1 MMRAEKDNFFI
12 APGPGFWYFSRGP
25 ETAMMKDPEARIA
38 NVERWGNY
46 RLFSIETP
54 EVAGRAR
61 PGQFLMI
68 KVSSQLDPLLRRPI
82 SIHARENGRVEIFFQ
97 VAGRGTEILAGK
109 EAGDTLDIIGPLG
122 KGFSLDER
130 LKGMRVLCVGG
141 GRGIAPI
148 YFLAKELCAI
158 GALPVVLYG
167 GKTAADIPL
176 RAKFEEAG
184 LPVLCSTDNGS
195 FGFMGFVTGLAARE
209 IEAHPPA
216 FLFACGPDAMM
227 KTAARLS
234 GERNVPAEFSLESR
248 MGCGIGACWGCV
260 KRIRR
265 EGQEGWVKICEEG
278 PVFPH
283 DEIVW
288 PEED

>member
-1 MMRAEKDNFFI
+1 
-12 APGPGFWYFSRGP
+12 
-25 ETAMMKDPEARIA
+25 MMKDPTARIA
-38 NVERWGNY
+38 TVERRGDY

-68 KVSSQLDPLLRRPI
+68 KISSQLDPLLRRPF
-82 SIHARENGRVEIFFQ
+82 SIHARENGRLEIFFQ
-97 VAGRGTEILAGK
+97 VTGRGTEILARK

-122 KGFSLDER
+122 KGFSLDEH
-130 LKGMRVLCVGG
+130 LKGMRALCVGG

-148 YFLAKELCAI
+148 YFLAKELSAI

-167 GKTAADIPL
+167 GKTAANIPL
-176 RAKFEEAG
+176 RTKFEEAG
-184 LPVLCSTDNGS
+184 LPVLCSTDDGS
-195 FGFMGFVTGLAARE
+195 YGFKGFVTGLAARE
-209 IEAHPPA
+209 ITLHLPA

-227 KTAARLS
+227 KSAARLAES
-234 GERNVPAEFSLESR
+234 RGIPAEFSLESL

-278 PVFPH
+278 PVFPLS
-283 DEIVW
+283 EIVW
-288 PEED
+288 PEEG